1 MSNTK
6 TKKTE
11 TNKVAFAA
19 LSPHLQEDSPQPIQK
34 EVAGKLYMP
43 YGRWNEY
50 PHFLLDLYQGC
61 STLKAIIDG
70 NVNYVLGDDLKVLTQ
85 KMSKE
90 EVAEL
95 LIGVARDWYIFGYAF
110 IQVLRNAFGEV
121 QKAIYLPSEFVRTD
135 KDHQS
140 FWYSEK
146 WDSRGSWKSVVYPAF
161 MEGGKALSSVL
172 MVGSGRGTYP
182 APLWGAAIKDVE
194 MEKKIETF
202 HYNELENNFL
212 GSFLIN
218 FCQGVPDDKVKEQ
231 IERDVNEKLGG
242 VENTGRIMIA
252 FSDSATNRVIVER
265 INSDDFDKRYEALAK
280 RVREQIFIAF
290 KAQPI
295 LFGLT
300 SETNTG
306 FSTTEFGD
314 LFKLYNKTMIS
325 PVQDMLKR
333 ALKKIFGA
341 DVLEITP
348 FTI

>member
-6 TKKTE
+6 VK
-11 TNKVAFAA
+11 NKVVFSA
-19 LSPHLQEDSPQPIQK
+19 LNPYLEETSPLPIQK
-34 EVAGKLYMP
+34 EIVGKKYLP
-43 YGRWNEY
+43 YGRFNEY
-50 PHFLLDLYQGC
+50 PRFLLGLYEGC

-70 NVNYVLGDDLKVLTQ
+70 NVNYVMGDDITVLTN

-90 EVAEL
+90 EIAEV
-95 LIGVARDWYIFGYAF
+95 LIDITRDWYIFGYAF
-110 IQVLRNAFGEV
+110 LQVLRNPFGEV
-121 QKAIYLPSEFVRTD
+121 QRIVYLPSEWVRTD
-135 KDHQS
+135 KDRQS

-161 MEGGKALSSVL
+161 MEDSKATSSVL
-172 MVGSGRGTYP
+172 MIGTGRGTYP
-182 APLWGAAIKDVE
+182 APMWSAAIKDVE
-194 MEKKIETF
+194 MEKQIETF

-218 FCQGVPDDKVKEQ
+218 FNNGTPDDEVKSQVERDLTEKHSGFQ
-231 IERDVNEKLGG
+231 NAGRMMISWNENVQNRTTIERLQADN
-242 VENTGRIMIA
+242 
-252 FSDSATNRVIVER
+252 
-265 INSDDFDKRYEALAK
+265 FDTRYQALAQ

-333 ALKKIFGA
+333 ALKRVFGA
-341 DVLEITP
+341 EILEITP